1 MVHYFAVA
9 LPYFVVTLVE
19 LCKGWEPTQ
28 DDANITFRSWLV
40 LSKYPPLLG
49 QYSQVSQ
56 GHKNV
61 YDLGPLLY
69 WFLTIPVHLDPRHG
83 MLWGGALLAVAGLVL
98 AVKAAWSFGGER
110 AGSVVTVLI
119 LVYLAVYP
127 PAVLDPAWN
136 VNIGITYLIVTGVTG
151 WAVSN
156 GKIRWLPF
164 LVLAAS
170 FDCQCHLIF
179 VLPALTIVLVSLG
192 FGLTTWVV
200 RNAGKWSEVYL
211 AAGVSVAV
219 GIAVWLAP
227 ILQQTGN
234 DPGNMTLLLRST
246 SGGNAAKA
254 GFTLGAQTVG
264 SSILPY
270 ESWIVHPHPPDFW
283 SVFAVLEAHGTVP
296 SLMAL
301 AGLSIVIIAALGQRN
316 LTVATGAALTLCSG
330 LAFVWTFASIP
341 HRSLFS
347 LLYVYQAVW
356 PIGIA
361 ATACYLWLA
370 VVLLRKGVTLL
381 GVGLSFRSW
390 PLRHA
395 VTRGS
400 ILLAGLAVAASSL
413 WAVWHT
419 SPILGG
425 WSTVGNIQRV
435 AKFVESDLPRGP
447 LLITTKGNGTIEEY
461 GLIYGLAWRLY
472 SDGWAPSLEPDQGV
486 YVGAIE
492 VVNTAHPPPATVFV
506 TYRGDVVDIEID
518 RSPGRV
524 LKLALARGSGR

>member
-1 MVHYFAVA
+1 MGCF
-9 LPYFVVTLVE
+9 
-19 LCKGWEPTQ
+19 
-28 DDANITFRSWLV
+28 
-40 LSKYPPLLG
+40 
-49 QYSQVSQ
+49 
-56 GHKNV
+56 
-61 YDLGPLLY
+61 
-69 WFLTIPVHLDPRHG
+69 
-83 MLWGGALLAVAGLVL
+83 GGALSFAVAGLVL

-156 GKIRWLPF
+156 GKFRWLPF

-192 FGLTTWVV
+192 FGLATWVV

-301 AGLSIVIIAALGQRN
+301 AGLSIVLIAALGQRN

-370 VVLLRKGVTLL
+370 AVLLRKGVYSPRRW
-381 GVGLSFRSW
+381 VVVS
-390 PLRHA
+390 
-395 VTRGS
+395 V
-400 ILLAGLAVAASSL
+400 VAAASRGDARVNPFGRSRCCRFKPLGCVAYLADSWRLVHCGEHPASRQVCGVRSSKGSSAHHNQGE
-413 WAVWHT
+413 WDHRG
-419 SPILGG
+419 I
-425 WSTVGNIQRV
+425 R
-435 AKFVESDLPRGP
+435 SDLWFGV
-447 LLITTKGNGTIEEY
+447 
-461 GLIYGLAWRLY
+461 A
-472 SDGWAPSLEPDQGV
+472 SLQ
-486 YVGAIE
+486 
-492 VVNTAHPPPATVFV
+492 
-506 TYRGDVVDIEID
+506 
-518 RSPGRV
+518 
-524 LKLALARGSGR
+524 